1 MNRIMRHYYPI
12 FRTYQGLRP
21 VLMESLEDGDLAF
34 RPTPAN
40 PTLGHLCHQIGRVEE
55 SYVRSFSTFRLDL
68 PPPDEA
74 GPADSKVAG
83 LQAWY
88 ADLDRRLEE
97 AVAALSDE
105 EAQNRLIDR
114 GHFSLP
120 PQINLEV
127 YKEALHIFYGKASVY
142 VQGLGRNPGGDW
154 VAFIG

>member
-1 MNRIMRHYYPI
+1 MNPIMRHYYPI

-21 VLMESLEDGDLAF
+21 VLLESLADADLAF
-34 RPTPAN
+34 RPAPAN

-55 SYVRSFSTFRLDL
+55 SYVQSFRSFKLDL
-68 PPPDEA
+68 PDPAEA
-74 GPADSKVAG
+74 SPAGLTVAG
-83 LQAWY
+83 LRAWY
-88 ADLDRRLEE
+88 ADLDGQLEA
-97 AVAALSDE
+97 AVAAITDE
-105 EAQNRLIDR
+105 EAQNRLVDR

-142 VQGLGRNPGGDW
+142 VQALGKTPGGDW